1 MNFVTF
7 NQDHS
12 HLAIGTTRGF
22 RIYTTEPFSKCFETK
37 QGDIALLEMLFSTSL
52 VALILS
58 PRRLQITNTKRQST
72 ICELTFPT
80 TVLAVRLNRKRLV
93 VVLED
98 QIYLYD
104 ISNMKLLHTIETSPN
119 PNAIVALSPSSE
131 SCYLAYPLPQK
142 SPPSNLTPSHA
153 PHAPPTSTHIPPTT
167 GDVLLFDA
175 LKLEAINVA
184 EAHRSPLSC
193 ISLNNTGTLLATASD
208 KGTIIRVFS
217 VPSAKKLY
225 QFRRGSM
232 PSRIYSMAFNAT
244 STLLCVSS
252 ASDTVHIFKLSA
264 PTSQS
269 SATTTSTDTA
279 KRKPSIDNNN
289 TTNTT
294 NTTPRPRSSH
304 SSHSRAIREE
314 PDNDDNNN
322 NNNGSPAPSNDD
334 SQPDLS
340 RTLSADSTEPSSSN
354 ALASQRKHNG
364 TLLGMI
370 RRTSQNVGTSFA
382 ASVGAYLPSAVSEMW
397 EPARDFAWLKIP
409 KAGGGAALSSS
420 SGQGGGGGGGGGGSG
435 GGGGQSIGSGLGS
448 TASLKSVVAMSN
460 NSPQVMVVT
469 NEGRFYVFGIDLE
482 RGGEGSLVKVY
493 EVGGEG
499 ERMGSSVMED

>member
-1 MNFVTF
+1 MTMNFVTF
-7 NQDHS
+7 NQDYS

-22 RIYTTEPFSKCFETK
+22 RIYTTDPFSKCFETK
-37 QGDIALLEMLFSTSL
+37 HGDIALLEMLFSTSL

-80 TVLAVRLNRKRLV
+80 AVLAIRLNRKRLA

-142 SPPSNLTPSHA
+142 SPPVNLNSHA
-153 PHAPPTSTHIPPTT
+153 PHAPPTSDHIPPTT
-167 GDVLLFDA
+167 GDVLIFDA

-208 KGTIIRVFS
+208 KGTIIRVFAI
-217 VPSAKKLY
+217 PSAKKLY

-232 PSRIYSMAFNAT
+232 PSRICSMAFNAT

-252 ASDTVHIFKLSA
+252 ASDTVHIFKLAA
-264 PTSQS
+264 PGQTSSQ
-269 SATTTSTDTA
+269 TDSA
-279 KRKPSIDNNN
+279 KRKDSMDS
-289 TTNTT
+289 TTL
-294 NTTPRPRSSH
+294 RPRSSH
-304 SSHSRAIREE
+304 SSHNNTTSSIREE
-314 PDNDDNNN
+314 
-322 NNNGSPAPSNDD
+322 SPAPSESATD
-334 SQPDLS
+334 DLS
-340 RTLSADSTEPSSSN
+340 RTTSN
-354 ALASQRKHNG
+354 GGDPIPVSQRKNNG

-397 EPARDFAWLKIP
+397 EPTRDFAWFKVP
-409 KAGGGAALSSS
+409 KASTL
-420 SGQGGGGGGGGGGSG
+420 SGQGGEKGGAAGRSSSGS
-435 GGGGQSIGSGLGS
+435 GSGLGS
-448 TASLKSVVAMSN
+448 TAPLKSVVAMSH

-469 NEGRFYVFGIDLE
+469 NEGHFYVFGIDLE
-482 RGGEGSLVKVY
+482 NGGEGSLLKVY

-499 ERMGSSVMED
+499 ENSMLGDSGMEK

>member
-1 MNFVTF
+1 MSMNFVTF

-22 RIYTTEPFSKCFETK
+22 RIYTTDPFSKCFETR

-58 PRRLQITNTKRQST
+58 PRRLQITNTKVRQASG
-72 ICELTFPT
+72 
-80 TVLAVRLNRKRLV
+80 LNRKRLA

-167 GDVLLFDA
+167 GDVLIFDA

-208 KGTIIRVFS
+208 KGTIIRVFA

-252 ASDTVHIFKLSA
+252 ASDTVHIFKLGPPASL
-264 PTSQS
+264 S
-269 SATTTSTDTA
+269 SLRDDTA
-279 KRKPSIDNNN
+279 KRKDSIDS
-289 TTNTT
+289 TSV
-294 NTTPRPRSSH
+294 RPRSSH
-304 SSHSRAIREE
+304 SARSGSNNNAIREE
-314 PDNDDNNN
+314 
-322 NNNGSPAPSNDD
+322 GSPAPSD
-334 SQPDLS
+334 SQPDDHLS
-340 RTLSADSTEPSSSN
+340 RTVSN
-354 ALASQRKHNG
+354 GTGSDGAIPVSQRKHNG
-364 TLLGMI
+364 SLMGML

-409 KAGGGAALSSS
+409 KHGAAPA
-420 SGQGGGGGGGGGGSG
+420 GQQGGGGGGGAGGGA
-435 GGGGQSIGSGLGS
+435 GQAGTGSGLGS
-448 TASLKSVVAMSN
+448 TAPLKSVVAMSN

-469 NEGRFYVFGIDLE
+469 NEGHFYVFGIDLE
-482 RGGEGSLVKVY
+482 KGGEASLVEVY

-499 ERMGSSVMED
+499 ERMGGSVMEE

>member
-1 MNFVTF
+1 MSMNFVTF

-22 RIYTTEPFSKCFETK
+22 RIYTTDPFSKCFETK

-58 PRRLQITNTKRQST
+58 PRRLQITNTKKQST

-119 PNAIVALSPSSE
+119 PNAIVSLSPSSE

-142 SPPSNLTPSHA
+142 SPPLNLAPSHA

-175 LKLEAINVA
+175 IKLEAINVA

-193 ISLNNTGTLLATASD
+193 ITLNNTGTLLATASD
-208 KGTIIRVFS
+208 KGTIIRVFA

-232 PSRIYSMAFNAT
+232 PSRINSMAFNAT

-252 ASDTVHIFKLSA
+252 ASDTVHIFKL
-264 PTSQS
+264 TSPSSS
-269 SATTTSTDTA
+269 SAQSTDTA
-279 KRKPSIDNNN
+279 KRKDSIDSS
-289 TTNTT
+289 TL
-294 NTTPRPRSSH
+294 RPRSSH
-304 SSHSRAIREE
+304 SSHSKAIREE
-314 PDNDDNNN
+314 GEYD
-322 NNNGSPAPSNDD
+322 NGSPAPSND
-334 SQPDLS
+334 SQTDLS
-340 RTLSADSTEPSSSN
+340 RTISNGADSTSASIP
-354 ALASQRKHNG
+354 ASQRKHNG

-370 RRTSQNVGTSFA
+370 RRTSQNVSTTFA

-397 EPARDFAWLKIP
+397 EPTRDFAWLKIP
-409 KAGGGAALSSS
+409 KAGSSL
-420 SGQGGGGGGGGGGSG
+420 SGQGGTGGGGVGGGGGGGGIGGA
-435 GGGGQSIGSGLGS
+435 GGQTTSSGLGS
-448 TASLKSVVAMSN
+448 TAPLKSVVAMSN

-469 NEGRFYVFGIDLE
+469 NEGRFYVFWIDLE
-482 RGGEGSLVKVY
+482 QGGEGKLVKVY

-499 ERMGSSVMED
+499 ERMGSSVMEE